1 MKKRILIILVTL
13 ISYVAA
19 WGQNTERDAN
29 YHFKSNSFAVALK
42 LYKELQSKDTMNAIF
57 NYRLGICYLNTNQEP
72 WKALKYLLLVEEPNK
87 TDASFVFELGK
98 AYLYNYKFEEALAT
112 FNQVL
117 KLAGKNQEL
126 TLKTNLWNQY
136 TQNAQ
141 SFYKKPLD
149 VSFINLGK
157 NINTEMDELTPVI
170 SPDGE
175 MLFYTSNQKYDSKF
189 MLYTHNVY
197 LSNIDDGDFDKGKI
211 LSTVTTMDEE
221 FVAGFSNA
229 NDKLFVQLQGYEAFQ
244 DIIFTERNGKAFK
257 GNNLLNANINSK
269 SGEIA
274 ATETENADTLYFSSD
289 RPGGMGGM
297 DIYFALKLPTGEW
310 GIPRNCGSNVNTAY
324 DEDFPTLS
332 NDGKQLYFCSNGT
345 NSMGGFDV
353 FRSAIDATSREFQT
367 PVNLGFPLNDVFDNK
382 TVAFTPNLRYAYVS
396 ARRPEGFGYTDLYRV
411 VFNQEDPSVKILII
425 SLKTGTPE
433 AKNDFI
439 TTDSTLQI
447 TSYLK
452 GKVVFGNYRYDS
464 NSKQVTLALPP
475 GSYSI
480 EIQGQSIEPSEFK
493 ITIPDVPTGG
503 KIERK
508 EVFIKPKK

>member
-1 MKKRILIILVTL
+1 MKKRILIVLTL
-13 ISYVAA
+13 TSFMMAT
-19 WGQNTERDAN
+19 GQNTERDAN

-42 LYKELQSKDTMNAIF
+42 LYKELQAKDTSNAIF
-57 NYRLGICYLNTNQEP
+57 NDRLGLCYLNTNQEP
-72 WKALKYLLLVEEPNK
+72 WKALKYLLLVEEINK
-87 TDASFVFELGK
+87 SDASFMFELGK
-98 AYLYNYKFEEALAT
+98 AYLYNYRFDETLTT
-112 FNQVL
+112 FNNASV
-117 KLAGKNQEL
+117 LAGKNQEL
-126 TLKTNLWNQY
+126 MNKINLWIQY

-141 SFYKKPLD
+141 NYYKKPLD

-197 LSNIDDGDFDKGKI
+197 MSNIDDGDFDKGRI

-244 DIIFTERNGKAFK
+244 DLIFSERNGKAFK
-257 GNNLLNANINSK
+257 GNTLLNANVNSK

-274 ATETENADTLYFSSD
+274 ATETENGDTLYFSSN
-289 RPGGMGGM
+289 RPGGMGGL
-297 DIYFALKLPTGEW
+297 DIYYALKLPTGEW
-310 GIPRNCGSNVNTAY
+310 GVPRNCGANINSAF

-332 NDGKQLYFCSNGT
+332 TDGSLLYFCSNGL

-353 FRSAIDATSREFQT
+353 FKSSIDATTREFKS

-382 TVAFTPNLRYAYVS
+382 TVAFTPNQRYAYVS
-396 ARRPEGFGYTDLYRV
+396 TRRPEGFGYTDLYRV

-433 AKNDFI
+433 AKNDF
-439 TTDSTLQI
+439 TKADSTLRI

-452 GKVVFGNYRYDS
+452 GKVVFGNYKYDV
-464 NSKQVTLALPP
+464 NSKQATLALPP

-480 EIQGQSIEPSEFK
+480 EIQGQLIEPYEFK
-493 ITIPDVPTGG
+493 IVIPDVPTGG
-503 KIERK
+503 KVERK
-508 EVFIKPKK
+508 EVFIKLKN